1 MGCKATSLNKK
12 KVDAKRNEILTNLK
26 NEYENPFADV
36 IENEMNLKRANIGK
50 YFAETELFG
59 NNASQAALRQL
70 QYRYEKWW
78 KMCTYKNPEINQSNF
93 NKQK

>member
-12 KVDAKRNEILTNLK
+12 EVSKRNEILTDFK
-26 NEYENPFADV
+26 SEYDNPFADV
-36 IENEMNLKRANIGK
+36 IENEMNLKKANIGK

-59 NNASQAALRQL
+59 SNVSQDALRQL